1 MNLST
6 TFNQQSINQS
16 INQSTNFTVCLSV
29 CLSVYSSFNLP
40 IRSIIRHKL
49 KKYVRPSF
57 NNYCMDEVVYHLK
70 NYGDIG
76 GCQSASA
83 DNILLELNNSSYG
96 TKAEFN
102 NCFIV
107 HSKLFL
113 A

>member
-1 MNLST
+1 
-6 TFNQQSINQS
+6 
-16 INQSTNFTVCLSV
+16 
-29 CLSVYSSFNLP
+29 
-40 IRSIIRHKL
+40 
-49 KKYVRPSF
+49 
-57 NNYCMDEVVYHLK
+57 MDEVVYHLK